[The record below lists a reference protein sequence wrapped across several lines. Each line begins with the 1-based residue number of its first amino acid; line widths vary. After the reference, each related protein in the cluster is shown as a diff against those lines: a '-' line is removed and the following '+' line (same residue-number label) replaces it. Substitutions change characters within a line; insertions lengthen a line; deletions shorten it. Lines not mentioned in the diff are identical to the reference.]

1 MVTFSRSNGSAR
13 IQQILRT
20 TAKHFSLHVPETQ
33 LRLDRG
39 EFVDPLPLRWSNVP
53 RQITHTR
60 DQLTVCV
67 PRSTV
72 RWMG

>member
-1 MVTFSRSNGSAR
+1 MVTFSRSTGSAR

-39 EFVDPLPLRWSNVP
+39 EFIDPLPLRWSNVP

-67 PRSTV
+67 PRLPV
-72 RWMG
+72 R